1 MQNMIG
7 NEIFEEISQFEIF
20 DTHEHIMYEE
30 ERVNTDIDFFLFFT
44 KYAST
49 DLVNAG
55 LDEKS
60 IEYLLDV
67 KADFNKRW
75 KIFYP
80 AWENMKNTS
89 YAKVVKIILRD
100 LFDISE
106 VNIENALHV
115 SNILKENNKPGIYDY
130 IIKKKCNIAK
140 ILNDVYDTDS
150 IKIKET
156 KENEIF
162 LPVLRLDRLFE
173 LNAISKLD
181 EIQNRYNVSIFSFK
195 DFLTLIDKIF
205 DSFSGN
211 IFAFK
216 IGAAYSR
223 PIYFENSSFYEA
235 ERDFNKVLS
244 LNNHDHH
251 KDGIPLQQIKA
262 FQDFVYHYCIEKS
275 YDLGIPV
282 QIHTGLLEGNYN
294 NLNNSNPLLIT
305 NLLLK
310 YKKINF
316 DVFHMGYPYF
326 HEIIAM
332 AKMYPN
338 MFVDMCWVS
347 EISNKLYEESLD
359 YIIDLIPSNKIMGFG
374 GDYFFAEGI
383 YGAQKMARM
392 IISKVLAKRVERGDF
407 THKEAVDYSKK
418 ILFENPNKLY
428 QKIENII

>member
-1 MQNMIG
+1 M
-7 NEIFEEISQFEIF
+7 
-20 DTHEHIMYEE
+20 
-30 ERVNTDIDFFLFFT
+30 
-44 KYAST
+44 
-49 DLVNAG
+49 
-55 LDEKS
+55 
-60 IEYLLDV
+60 
-67 KADFNKRW
+67 
-75 KIFYP
+75 
-80 AWENMKNTS
+80 
-89 YAKVVKIILRD
+89 
-100 LFDISE
+100 
-106 VNIENALHV
+106 
-115 SNILKENNKPGIYDY
+115 
-130 IIKKKCNIAK
+130 
-140 ILNDVYDTDS
+140 
-150 IKIKET
+150 
-156 KENEIF
+156 
-162 LPVLRLDRLFE
+162 
-173 LNAISKLD
+173 
-181 EIQNRYNVSIFSFK
+181 
-195 DFLTLIDKIF
+195 IF
-205 DSFSGN
+205 DSFENN

-223 PIYFENSSFYEA
+223 PIYFESSTFYEA
-235 ERDFNKVLS
+235 ERDFNRILK

-251 KDGIPLQQIKA
+251 KDGISLQHIKA

-310 YKKINF
+310 YKRVNF

-359 YIIDLIPSNKIMGFG
+359 YVLDLIPSNKVLGFG

-392 IISKVLAKRVERGDF
+392 IISEVLAKRVERGDF
-407 THKEAVDYSKK
+407 THKEAVDYSRK
-418 ILFENPNKLY
+418 ILFENPNMLY
-428 QKIENII
+428 QKK